1 MSEQQTVTI
10 TKKQQLDTAG
20 QAWVDYHMNH
30 LRKHMAA
37 LGMIQP
43 QEDIAPIIEAN
54 HLEEDPVYSPRID
67 DVDHDAGGEM
77 IDDDPVP
84 VKKGKKKPSAQHEA
98 NRGRVRRFIME
109 KARKTQRL

>member
-37 LGMIQP
+37 LGMIEQP

-54 HLEEDPVYSPRID
+54 HLEDPIYSDGID
-67 DVDHDAGGEM
+67 DADDGETV
-77 IDDDPVP
+77 DDDPVP
-84 VKKGKKKPSAQHEA
+84 VKRGKRKPAAKHQAA
-98 NRGRVRRFIME
+98 NQPRVRHFITRGNH
-109 KARKTQRL
+109 A